1 MIFSVYLLKYWELL
15 FRNYR
20 GILNSKL
27 VVDKVP
33 KKKTFSRILVAIHES
48 SKSEEKAIDYAT
60 RIAKDYDA
68 VLVVLYVV
76 RAHAK
81 LGTVTQSHVI
91 DLKKQA
97 QAHITKILEK
107 IQKHGENDTTVKIRT
122 EIIASIKIAGAI
134 VDYARDKRIDLI
146 LVGPR
151 GRSKLKTFVLG
162 SVTSDVVRLANC
174 PVLTVR

>member
-1 MIFSVYLLKYWELL
+1 
-15 FRNYR
+15 
-20 GILNSKL
+20 L
-27 VVDKVP
+27 VVDKIP
-33 KKKTFSRILVAIHES
+33 RKKTFSRILVAIHES
-48 SKSEEKAIDYAT
+48 SKSEEKAIEYAT
-60 RIAKDYDA
+60 RIAMDYDA

-76 RAHAK
+76 RAHAE
-81 LGTVTQSHVI
+81 LGTVTPNHVI

-107 IQKHGENDTTVKIRT
+107 IQKHGENDITVKIKT

-151 GRSKLKTFVLG
+151 GRSKLKSFVLG